1 MNLDLLRQETRGCAD
16 QLFLDSAGASLMPRS
31 VVATLT
37 DYLLQEEQLGGYEV
51 ERRRAA
57 DLQQLYGELAHLLHA
72 QPHNFAF
79 AWNATDAYSR
89 ALSAIPF
96 RAGDTILTT
105 DDDYISNQLAFL
117 ALQKRYGV
125 AVVRARNLPTG
136 DLDLDDFAQQLRR
149 HCPVL
154 VAVTHMP
161 TNSGLV
167 QPVVAIGELCRQT
180 ETWYLVDACQSVGQA
195 VVDVQAIGCDFLN
208 ATGRKFLRGPRGS
221 GFLYVSDR
229 ALQAGLEPLFIDRRG
244 AEWTGPATYRP
255 RPDGRRFEQQELA
268 APAVG
273 LAEAVRYAN
282 AVGPAAIQ
290 ARNAHLATYLRQ
302 QLAQHAGLRLLDQG
316 AELSSIVTFEAPG
329 VALADVSA
337 WLTAHQVAHSVSLK
351 PYALLDFTH
360 KQVDGAIRLSPHY
373 FNTLAE
379 IDQTADLLAAMP
391 TR

>member
-1 MNLDLLRQETRGCAD
+1 MNVDLLRQDTRGCAD
-16 QLFLDSAGASLMPRS
+16 KLFLDSAGASLMPRS
-31 VVATLT
+31 VVAALT

-57 DLQQLYGELAHLLHA
+57 DLQQLYSELAQLLHA

-105 DDDYISNQLAFL
+105 DDDYISNHLAFL
-117 ALQKRYGV
+117 ALQKRVGV
-125 AVVRARNLPTG
+125 AVVRARNLPSG
-136 DLDLDDFAQQLRR
+136 ELDLNDFAQQLRR
-149 HCPVL
+149 HRPVL

-167 QPVVAIGELCRQT
+167 QPVVAIGELCRQLD
-180 ETWYLVDACQSVGQA
+180 TWYLVDACQSVGQV

-244 AEWTGPATYRP
+244 AAWTGPTTYQP

-268 APAVG
+268 APVVG

-282 AVGPAAIQ
+282 AVGLPAIQ
-290 ARNAHLATYLRQ
+290 ARNAHLASHLLP
-302 QLAQHAGLRLLDQG
+302 QLAG
-316 AELSSIVTFEAPG
+316 
-329 VALADVSA
+329 
-337 WLTAHQVAHSVSLK
+337 
-351 PYALLDFTH
+351 
-360 KQVDGAIRLSPHY
+360 
-373 FNTLAE
+373 
-379 IDQTADLLAAMP
+379 
-391 TR
+391 